1 MIKNLLSLALLSSMA
16 IGANAYGVDDMIYT
30 RAAKYKV
37 TAANLVTNGELK
49 GASLDGWTATDATVA
64 GLSDVFTVLEDGG
77 VSVNAGMNDFTN
89 GMYQVIP
96 VSEKGTYLVSM
107 KVKGAEAGFT
117 DIDQNKP
124 ATNYIFAYSNTD
136 GSLST
141 VSSTKNEKNVTVVT
155 LSFGENG
162 SAIENCYSFTADD
175 YTDMFFPVEAEADSK
190 IVIDLRALATGLE
203 ITSIECH
210 KVEAAFDER
219 IAERRLAWIK
229 SVLGDFKW
237 SSAYPGYDDLQE
249 NIKALEDAIKGNDD
263 SRKATML
270 ENLESFFSDEFV
282 PNNLSNVLNTIGD
295 LDDTSANWMKWTTL
309 YHKCINEAK
318 NQPWVFN
325 CDRWA
330 HETDGEGPLNV
341 QWQRGN
347 AYNTWD
353 PQARLTTTLDKGTYR
368 LGLTGSGG
376 MMTMNANRWMRS
388 GAYDNVKV
396 EMILENAEDPTKN
409 DTIFSGELSPSFDKS
424 FIGSFTL
431 DEQKEVTILLHC
443 YQVECPSPTPGM
455 ATSLSDPVLYK
466 VLVKGELTP
475 EEKSYI
481 ANVET
486 QITTLEERIKAAE
499 DLVAATQT
507 TQPWGKANLQKGI
520 DEAKKRLAVWKALDQ
535 DAILDLYLEDEV
547 TYEATAATFYVDGEY
562 VVKDSTYSQKTLA
575 NVIMNAGV
583 RYINNEFINV
593 FNNVNKPL
601 TDMPAAI
608 ETAKS
613 ALNSAIYSM
622 GNKDAYSK
630 AIDDVKKAY
639 DEILASTS
647 DATMEADVAKLA
659 KAMQDLNDAG
669 EAFKKSAEMTP
680 IVSFDFENGYEKVTS
695 KNEDEEDVVSYVIK
709 SKENNAQMVFADGE
723 FIDEAADAYSYA
735 VGYQVAKSK
744 SNVVNDGN
752 ILVLGHF
759 TNLLELPNEVAPA
772 EDDIFRIDFTLHIPA
787 FGNAPGNPTILVLDE
802 QKDTIGGFSKGT
814 WTSLEYSTFGI
825 EAAQF
830 LPTFHTAVGS
840 GKDELK
846 DCFELK
852 GGSRVDY
859 QLIFDF
865 KKQTMTA
872 NVIQYYGGVG
882 VCAVDAITE
891 GTPVEF
897 ADSKNL
903 PKYISISGTEKTK
916 NTGRRSSIDNL
927 KIYKYNP
934 TTTGITDVVAASVA
948 KASKVIKAIENGKLV
963 IKTDKGTFN
972 AVGAQIK

>member
-49 GASLDGWTATDATVA
+49 GASLDGWTATDATA
-64 GLSDVFTVLEDGG
+64 ASLSDVFTVLEDGG
-77 VSVNAGMNDFTN
+77 VSVNSGKNALTN
-89 GMYQVIP
+89 GMYQVINI
-96 VSEKGTYLVSM
+96 SEGGKYVVTM
-107 KVKGAEAGFT
+107 KVRGAEPGFT
-117 DIDQNKP
+117 DVDLYAAGN
-124 ATNYIFAYSNTD
+124 NYIFAYFNTN
-136 GSLST
+136 GALST
-141 VSSTKNEKNVTVVT
+141 LDGNNPVY
-155 LSFGENG
+155 GEG
-162 SAIENCYSFTADD
+162 GKAIENCYSFTNEDFTEFA
-175 YTDMFFPVEAEADSK
+175 YPVEAESEGK
-190 IVIDLRALATGLE
+190 IVIDLRGLTAGIE
-203 ITSIECH
+203 IKDIECH
-210 KVEAAFDER
+210 KVEDAFDER
-219 IAERRLAWIK
+219 VAERRLAWIK

-237 SSAYPGYDDLQE
+237 SSAYEGYDDLQA
-249 NIKALEDAIKGNDD
+249 NIKALEDALKGNNDEQ
-263 SRKATML
+263 KATML
-270 ENLESFFSDEFV
+270 NNLETIFDEVFV
-282 PNNLSNVLNTIGD
+282 ASNLSNIFNTIDYPTGSGGD
-295 LDDTSANWMKWTTL
+295 YSANWMNWVTL
-309 YHKCINEAK
+309 YHKCIDEAK
-318 NQPWVFN
+318 EQPWVFN
-325 CDRWA
+325 CNRWA
-330 HETDGEGPLNV
+330 HETKGEGPLNV

-347 AYNTWD
+347 AYNAWD

-376 MMTMNANRWMRS
+376 MMSMNKNRWMRS
-388 GAYDNVKV
+388 GAYDIVKL
-396 EMILENAEDPTKN
+396 ELILENAEDPTKN
-409 DTIFSGELSPSFDKS
+409 DTIAAGTLSPSFEQG
-424 FIGSFTL
+424 FMGSFTL
-431 DEQKEVTILLHC
+431 DEQKEVTILMHC
-443 YQVECPSPTPGM
+443 YQVECLSPNPGM
-455 ATSLSDPVLYK
+455 SVSLYDPVLYK
-466 VLVKGELTP
+466 VKVTGEMTP

-486 QITTLEERIKAAE
+486 QIAALEGSIKDAE
-499 DLVAATQT
+499 DLVASTQT
-507 TQPWGKANLQKGI
+507 EKPWGKANLQKGI

-535 DAILDLYLEDEV
+535 DALLALYLEDKV

-562 VVKDSTYSQKTLA
+562 VVKDSTYSQNTLA
-575 NVIMNAGV
+575 NVIVNAGV
-583 RYINNEFINV
+583 RYIKNEFINV

-608 ETAKS
+608 ETAK
-613 ALNSAIYSM
+613 ATLNSAVYSM

-630 AIDDVKKAY
+630 AIDDAKKAY

-659 KAMQDLNDAG
+659 KAMQDLNDAAS
-669 EAFKKSAEMTP
+669 AFKKSAEITP
-680 IVSFDFENGYEKVTS
+680 IVSFDFENGYEKVTA
-695 KNEDEEDVVSYVIK
+695 KNEDNEDVVSYVTK

-723 FIDEAADAYSYA
+723 FQDENADVYTYA

-744 SNVVNDGN
+744 SDVVNDGN

-802 QKDTIGGFSKGT
+802 QKDTIGGFTKGT
-814 WTSLEYSTFGI
+814 WTSLDYTTFGI
-825 EAAQF
+825 DAAQF

-872 NVIQYYGGVG
+872 NVIQYYGGTG
-882 VCAVDAITE
+882 VCAVDAINE

-897 ADSKNL
+897 TDSKNL
-903 PKYISISGTEKTK
+903 PKYISISGAEKTK
-916 NTGRRSSIDNL
+916 NTYRRSSMDNL

-934 TTTGITDVVAASVA
+934 ATATTGITDIAAASVA
-948 KASKVIKAIENGKLV
+948 KVSKAIKAIENGKLV

>member
-49 GASLDGWTATDATVA
+49 GALDGWTATDATAA

-77 VSVNAGMNDFTN
+77 VSVNAGMNAFTN
-89 GMYQVIP
+89 GMYQVIDI
-96 VSEKGTYLVSM
+96 SEGGTYVVTM
-107 KVKGAEAGFT
+107 KVKGEEPGYTDLDQVAAGH
-117 DIDQNKP
+117 
-124 ATNYIFAYSNTD
+124 NYIFAYFNTD
-136 GSLST
+136 GTLST
-141 VSSTKNEKNVTVVT
+141 VENDDKGKATILV
-155 LSFGENG
+155 FGKDG
-162 SAIENCYSFTADD
+162 AATENCYSFTNED
-175 YTDMFFPVEAEADSK
+175 YTEMAFPIEAPSDGK
-190 IVIDLRALATGLE
+190 IVIDLRGLTAGIE
-203 ITSIECH
+203 IKDIECH
-210 KVEAAFDER
+210 KVQTTFDER

-229 SVLGDFKW
+229 AVLGDFKW
-237 SSAYPGYDDLQE
+237 SSAYPGYDELQE
-249 NIKALEDAIKGNDD
+249 NIKALEEAIKGNDD
-263 SRKATML
+263 SNKATML
-270 ENLESFFSDEFV
+270 ENLETFFSDEFL

-295 LDDTSANWMKWTTL
+295 LDDTSANWMNWTTL
-309 YHKCINEAK
+309 YHKCINEATT
-318 NQPWVFN
+318 QPWVFN

-330 HETDGEGPLNV
+330 HETAGKGPLNV
-341 QWQRGN
+341 QWQRTY
-347 AYNTWD
+347 AYNNWD

-368 LGLTGSGG
+368 LGVTGSGG
-376 MMTMNANRWMRS
+376 MMTMNKDRWVRS

-443 YQVECPSPTPGM
+443 YQVECPSTTPGM
-455 ATSLSDPVLYK
+455 ATSLSDPILYK

-486 QITTLEERIKAAE
+486 QITTLEDRIKVAE

-507 TQPWGKANLQKGI
+507 EKPWGKANLQKGI
-520 DEAKKRLAVWKALDQ
+520 DEAKKRLAVWKALGQ
-535 DAILDLYLEDEV
+535 DALLDLYLEDKV

-562 VVKDSTYSQKTLA
+562 VVKDSTYSQNTLA

-608 ETAKS
+608 ETAK
-613 ALNSAIYSM
+613 ATLNSAVYSM
-622 GNKDAYSK
+622 GDKDAYSK
-630 AIDDVKKAY
+630 AIDEVKKVY
-639 DEILASTS
+639 DDIFASTT
-647 DATMEADVAKLA
+647 DATMEADIAKLA

-669 EAFKKSAEMTP
+669 DAFKKSAEMTP
-680 IVSFDFENGYEKVTS
+680 VVSFDFENGYQKVTA

-723 FIDEAADAYSYA
+723 FIDEAADAYTYA

-744 SNVVNDGN
+744 SDVVNDGN

-759 TNLLELPNEVAPA
+759 TNLLELPSEVAPA

-903 PKYISISGTEKTK
+903 PKYISISGAEKTK
-916 NTGRRSSIDNL
+916 NPNRRSSMDNL

-972 AVGAQIK
+972 AVGVQIK